1 MKVENDKLKEK
12 LQETSNELKKVQEAM
27 KEQRDGGHIGSAKGI
42 NLQTSRV
49 RSGEHGELYQ
59 QIEIKVS
66 AIENKL
72 KGLSSDIE
80 SLSSSIDQALDEVL

>member
-1 MKVENDKLKEK
+1 MPN
-12 LQETSNELKKVQEAM
+12 S
-27 KEQRDGGHIGSAKGI
+27 H
-42 NLQTSRV
+42 V

-66 AIENKL
+66 AIENQL

>member
-1 MKVENDKLKEK
+1 MAAILKLHKI
-12 LQETSNELKKVQEAM
+12 QVPTS
-27 KEQRDGGHIGSAKGI
+27 H
-42 NLQTSRV
+42 V

-80 SLSSSIDQALDEVL
+80 SLSSSIDQALDKVL